1 MQFQK
6 KSKWIFE
13 ENKKETPSTFRH
25 VLCNASIRAE
35 CTKRQTPCAHRLHTV
50 WQGVC
55 YLVNY
60 AGITFCCFFCL

>member
-13 ENKKETPSTFRH
+13 ENKKENPSTFRH

-35 CTKRQTPCAHRLHTV
+35 CTKKQTPCAHR
-50 WQGVC
+50 
-55 YLVNY
+55 
-60 AGITFCCFFCL
+60 CCIRYGRGSVI